1 LKGSRCFLSR
11 QESRQQELQPSKQ
24 EMEVIAGGGQ
34 HGVNGIAGM
43 VCKIIAA
50 HAMFG
55 LKMTDHRFDGD
66 ACRRSSRLIRGV
78 SRRFWPDVQI
88 LKL

>member
-1 LKGSRCFLSR
+1 MSC

-24 EMEVIAGGGQ
+24 EMEVITGGGQ

-50 HAMFG
+50 HAVLG
-55 LKMTDHRFDGD
+55 LEMSDDGLD
-66 ACRRSSRLIRGV
+66 GGATLHLASEGGGGPADLT
-78 SRRFWPDVQI
+78 
-88 LKL
+88 